1 MRKNRKS
8 AVKLLL
14 ATIVLTATMGLTAY
28 AEENPEIKAAVAR
41 AKAADAGSYQA
52 QYVGGGWKIEKSNA
66 NGKEEIVR
74 AIRDQSGMLI
84 SPTSGVIYKIQTP
97 TISKEYYNAGSDRS
111 IKLSTDPSNGN
122 LQPNWIYNP
131 LGKQMVAPPVICM
144 DKNTYYSIGWTLTST
159 DYNTGITGR
168 RMDTCDTAGSWVY
181 NPNPTGSADYY
192 GLGGQLSGWMYRYA
206 DGTYAANGDVYIY
219 DGYASNTADN
229 KGAHI
234 SGQAYLFN
242 ENGFLI
248 TNSGKSSTYV
258 DEFGREC
265 DGTAGPFRQSW
276 YYKD

>member
-8 AVKLLL
+8 TTKLLL

-28 AEENPEIKAAVAR
+28 AEENPEIKAAVER
-41 AKAADAGSYQA
+41 ATEAGAGSYQDP
-52 QYVGGGWKIEKSNA
+52 YISGGWKSETLSMGTVVDSIRA
-66 NGKEEIVR
+66 NKDENGMIV
-74 AIRDQSGMLI
+74 A
-84 SPTSGVIYKIQTP
+84 PTSGVISKNSRGITR
-97 TISKEYYNAGSDRS
+97 ISAGADKS
-111 IKLSTDPSNGN
+111 ISIETDPSGGN

-131 LGKQMVAPPVICM
+131 LGKTMTAPPVVCM
-144 DKNTYYSIGWTLTST
+144 DKNTYDSIGWQLTGSDANGNPT
-159 DYNTGITGR
+159 C

-219 DGYASNTADN
+219 DGCASNTADN

-276 YYKD
+276 YYTK